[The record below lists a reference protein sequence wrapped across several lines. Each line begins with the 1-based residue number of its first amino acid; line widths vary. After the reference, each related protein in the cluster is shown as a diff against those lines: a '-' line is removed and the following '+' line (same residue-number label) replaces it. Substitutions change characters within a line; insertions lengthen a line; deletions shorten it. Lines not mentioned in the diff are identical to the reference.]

1 MTTTMLERTGISW
14 AASPDD
20 SGLSML
26 RARIRAEFTEM
37 PGLTLTL
44 PQARRLFGLTS
55 TQSQRLLS
63 DLIDAGFL
71 MRDARGTYRRR
82 GCPRCS

>member
-1 MTTTMLERTGISW
+1 MTTTVLERTGIS
-14 AASPDD
+14 SPVSSDD

-37 PGLTLTL
+37 PGLALTL
-44 PQARRLFGLTS
+44 PQATRLFGLTS
-55 TQSQRLLS
+55 GQTQRLFL
-63 DLIDAGFL
+63 DLVEAGFL
-71 MRDARGTYRRR
+71 MRDVRGTYRRR

>member
-1 MTTTMLERTGISW
+1 MTTTMLERTGISSPV
-14 AASPDD
+14 SPDD

-55 TQSQRLLS
+55 VQSQRLLS

-71 MRDARGTYRRR
+71 MRDVRGTYRRR